1 MTKVA
6 VLDDWQGVAK
16 TSADWSPLQA
26 RAEVVF
32 FAKAFDNEDD
42 AARQLA
48 DFDIVLSM
56 RERTPLPG
64 SLINRLPKL
73 RMLGMTGAR
82 NASLDTPACTARG
95 VVVCSTAGGGNSEAA
110 TAELALGLLIAA
122 ARAIPAGDANIRAGK
137 FQEGVPVG
145 YALQG
150 KTMGV
155 IGLGRLGSHMAR
167 YCKALN
173 MNLLAWSQNMTPD
186 RAQAAGATMV
196 SKEELLSRSDAVSIH
211 LVLSDRTRGLIGA
224 ADLARMKPGAILVN
238 TSRGPIVDEKALIEA
253 VSRGKDR
260 GRAGCVRPRAAA
272 GEPSAAHRAQRGDD
286 AASGLWRAGDVGG
299 ILSAERGERAGVP
312 RRQAGAGDQS
322 GGAGEGRLMRR
333 NICHCEERSDAA
345 IPIIVAQ
352 LDGDCFVASL
362 LAMTW
367 AGVLPGCPA
376 PVETLP
382 PGRRR

>member
-95 VVVCSTAGGGNSEAA
+95 IVVCNTAGGGNSEAA

-145 YALQG
+145 YALAG

-186 RAQAAGATMV
+186 KRAGGGCDDGVQGGT
-196 SKEELLSRSDAVSIH
+196 AVA
-211 LVLSDRTRGLIGA
+211 LRRGQHP
-224 ADLARMKPGAILVN
+224 PGAVR
-238 TSRGPIVDEKALIEA
+238 SHARPDRRG
-253 VSRGKDR
+253 
-260 GRAGCVRPRAAA
+260 RPRAHEA
-272 GEPSAAHRAQRGDD
+272 GRDPGEHLARADRG
-286 AASGLWRAGDVGG
+286 
-299 ILSAERGERAGVP
+299 
-312 RRQAGAGDQS
+312 
-322 GGAGEGRLMRR
+322 
-333 NICHCEERSDAA
+333 
-345 IPIIVAQ
+345 
-352 LDGDCFVASL
+352 
-362 LAMTW
+362 
-367 AGVLPGCPA
+367 
-376 PVETLP
+376 
-382 PGRRR
+382 

>member
-82 NASLDTPACTARG
+82 NASLDTAACTARG
-95 VVVCSTAGGGNSEAA
+95 IVVCNTVGGGNSEAA
-110 TAELALGLLIAA
+110 TAELALGLLISA

-145 YALQG
+145 YALAG

-167 YCKALN
+167 YGKALN
-173 MNLLAWSQNMTPD
+173 MKLLAWSQNMTPEK
-186 RAQAAGATMV
+186 AQAAGATMV
-196 SKEELLSRSDAVSIH
+196 SKDELLSRSDAVSIH

-224 ADLARMKPGAILVN
+224 ADIARMKPGAILVN
-238 TSRGPIVDEKALIEA
+238 TSRGPIVDEKALIAA
-253 VSRGKDR
+253 VTGA
-260 GRAGCVRPRAAA
+260 AGSSPRSTFRPRAAA

-286 AASGLWRAGDVGG
+286 AASGLRRAGDM
-299 ILSAERGERAGVP
+299 
-312 RRQAGAGDQS
+312 AGAS
-322 GGAGEGRLMRR
+322 IRR
-333 NICHCEERSDAA
+333 AWRTRWRFSM
-345 IPIIVAQ
+345 
-352 LDGDCFVASL
+352 ASRC
-362 LAMTW
+362 
-367 AGVLPGCPA
+367 G
-376 PVETLP
+376 
-382 PGRRR
+382 

>member
-16 TSADWSPLQA
+16 TSADWGPLQA

-32 FAKAFDNEDD
+32 FAKAFDGEDD

-48 DFDIVLSM
+48 DFEIVLSM

-95 VVVCSTAGGGNSEAA
+95 VVVCNTTGGGGSEAA
-110 TAELALGLLIAA
+110 TAELALGLLISA
-122 ARAIPAGDANIRAGK
+122 ARAIPAGDANIRSGK
-137 FQEGVPVG
+137 FQEGVPTG

-173 MNLLAWSQNMTPD
+173 MSVLAWSQNMTAD

-224 ADLARMKPGAILVN
+224 ADIARMKPGAILVN
-238 TSRGPIVDEKALIEA
+238 TSRGPIIDEKALIEA
-253 VSRGKDR
+253 VQARRIVAALDVFDR
-260 GRAGCVRPRAAA
+260 
-272 GEPSAAHRAQRGDD
+272 EPLPANHPLRSAANVVMTPHLGYGVQET
-286 AASGLWRAGDVGG
+286 WVGFY
-299 ILSAERGERAGVP
+299 P
-312 RRQAGAGDQS
+312 QS
-322 GGAGEGRLMRR
+322 VENAL
-333 NICHCEERSDAA
+333 AF
-345 IPIIVAQ
+345 
-352 LDGDCFVASL
+352 LDGKPVRVTNPEA
-362 LAMTW
+362 LAKR
-367 AGVLPGCPA
+367 A
-376 PVETLP
+376 
-382 PGRRR
+382 